1 MDGSADD
8 GSSGTGGGGA
18 VGAGC
23 RLGPATAALTS
34 EPIFS
39 LPQSSHTFATKIAF
53 SRRFACAEEAQD
65 SSRAS
70 QQSSGGCGAGEE
82 DAGRRTHLIELV
94 QLVERGPLPRLEA
107 SSQVPV
113 QPDELHQ
120 LIDWERRR
128 HPRSARRDDARGKST
143 CEGRH
148 LILNTDIAKVAIRN
162 ERPWKFRSLFSRS
175 GWRSLHGTPSS
186 S

>member
-1 MDGSADD
+1 MSGSIGMDGSADE
-8 GSSGTGGGGA
+8 GSSGTGGGGT
-18 VGAGC
+18 GAGC

-53 SRRFACAEEAQD
+53 STRFACAEEAQD

-128 HPRSARRDDARGKST
+128 HPRSARVDARGKSV
-143 CEGRH
+143 GRARVKED
-148 LILNTDIAKVAIRN
+148 TS
-162 ERPWKFRSLFSRS
+162 F
-175 GWRSLHGTPSS
+175 
-186 S
+186 